1 MSQQNNK
8 QRNQSRERR
17 SRPEA
22 KKKRINIQISPKKLV
37 LFIVAEVLAIVGTIV
52 AYIFSQEIGAMMIVV
67 TIVILILYLMSE
79 FVRNFSK
86 YSIAMFI
93 LFMIIVVPILLGVV
107 GLAGYGTKFSIYN
120 EGWDGL
126 SSLRVNLENEGYNI
140 TNGMSSLAVLNR
152 LSDPGI
158 VAVIGPAANYGTI
171 DTISLVTF
179 LAKGG
184 SLVIAD
190 DYGTGAQI
198 FDPLFSI
205 LNAWDDIADISDGAI
220 PSLSDLFGFG
230 GENQTGGPE
239 TLIFSMLGML
249 RGFAFNGSV
258 LMDAETYTTNPAQP
272 LLRNMETS
280 NPLTEG
286 ISKGLQLEFG
296 TVLSLAIKHNDSVTG
311 EERTDWMPLQ
321 AISLEIF
328 GVEIEDMFL
337 PFLPFYTSRSAWM
350 ESDFQSAKDG
360 NAFPDA
366 DEWGNVMFAPIM
378 TLPIGLGKI
387 VMIADPDIFINKWID
402 KPEENDNLIFSR
414 NLFSYLASDMNVTA
428 GSAIPIIFDEGHAHQ
443 KFYSASV
450 YSMAIMK
457 FVTEMSM
464 FPLYSP
470 FIPLLLAV
478 IAYPLI
484 PKKTRLSPVLWT
496 KVRGEQGKSRF
507 EREIR
512 RIVDSGAYSE
522 AVGLL
527 YRSMVRGLRKVSRQS
542 MSSPEEIAEYLSIND
557 PSLKFK
563 DLYDELVRIN
573 EYLNRPKFIP
583 EFVFMRYMTFIKGLI
598 DRL

>member
-1 MSQQNNK
+1 
-8 QRNQSRERR
+8 
-17 SRPEA
+17 
-22 KKKRINIQISPKKLV
+22 
-37 LFIVAEVLAIVGTIV
+37 LAVVGTIV

-93 LFMIIVVPILLGVV
+93 LFMIIVVPILLGIV
-107 GLAGYGTKFSIYN
+107 GIAGYGTKFSIYN

-126 SSLRVNLENEGYNI
+126 SSLRANLESDGYNI

-152 LSDPGI
+152 YPDPGI
-158 VAVIGPAANYGTI
+158 VAVIGPAANYDTI
-171 DTISLVTF
+171 DTLSLLTF
-179 LAKGG
+179 LVKGG

-198 FDPLFSI
+198 FDPLFAL
-205 LNAWDDIADISDGAI
+205 LNTWDEIAALSDGAI
-220 PSLSDLFGFG
+220 PSLLDLFGFG
-230 GENQTGGPE
+230 GENQTAGPE
-239 TLIFSMLGML
+239 TLLFSMLGML
-249 RGFAFNGSV
+249 KGFAFNGSI
-258 LMDAETYTTNPAQP
+258 LMDAESYTTNPAQP
-272 LLRNMETS
+272 LLKNMETS
-280 NPLTEG
+280 NPLTDG
-286 ISKGLQLEFG
+286 ISKGLQMEFG
-296 TVLSLAIKHNDSVTG
+296 TVLSLAIRHNETIDG
-311 EERTDWMPLQ
+311 EEVFRTDWMPLQ

-337 PFLPFYTSRSAWM
+337 PFLPFYTSRSAWI

-360 NAFPDA
+360 EAFPDE

-387 VMIADPDIFINKWID
+387 VMIGDPDIFINKWID
-402 KPEENDNLIFSR
+402 TPEDNDNLIFSR

-428 GSAIPIIFDEGHAHQ
+428 GSAVPIIFDEGHAHQ
-443 KFYSASV
+443 KFYSPSV

-457 FVTEMSM
+457 FITEMSM

-470 FIPLLLAV
+470 FIPIMMAV

-496 KVRGEQGKSRF
+496 KVRGEEGKSRF

-527 YRSMVRGLRKVSRQS
+527 YRSLVRGLRKVSRQS
-542 MSSPEEIAEYLSIND
+542 MSSPEEIAEYFSMKYPSIRY
-557 PSLKFK
+557 K
-563 DLYDELVRIN
+563 DVYDELIRIDA
-573 EYLNRPKFIP
+573 YLTKPKFIP
-583 EFVFMRYMTFIKGLI
+583 EFVFMRYMTFIKGLM

>member
-1 MSQQNNK
+1 
-8 QRNQSRERR
+8 
-17 SRPEA
+17 
-22 KKKRINIQISPKKLV
+22 
-37 LFIVAEVLAIVGTIV
+37 
-52 AYIFSQEIGAMMIVV
+52 
-67 TIVILILYLMSE
+67 MSE

-93 LFMIIVVPILLGVV
+93 LFIIIVVPILLGLV

-126 SSLRVNLENEGYNI
+126 TSLRSNLESEGYNI

-158 VAVIGPAANYGTI
+158 VAIIGPAANYGTI

-179 LAKGG
+179 LARGG

-198 FDPLFSI
+198 FEPFFSL
-205 LNAWDDIADISDGAI
+205 LNSWDDVADLSNGTI
-220 PSLSDLFGFG
+220 PSLLDLFGFG

-272 LLRNMETS
+272 ILRNMETS

-286 ISKGLQLEFG
+286 ISKGLQMEFG
-296 TVLSLAIKHNDSVTG
+296 TVLSLAIRHNDTITG
-311 EERTDWMPLQ
+311 EEKTDWMPLQ
-321 AISLEIF
+321 AISLELF
-328 GVEIEDMFL
+328 GFEIEDMFL

-360 NAFPDA
+360 EAFPDA

-387 VMIADPDIFINKWID
+387 VMIGDPDIFINKWID
-402 KPEENDNLIFSR
+402 KTEENDNLIFSR
-414 NLFSYLASDMNVTA
+414 NLFNYLASDMNVTV

-443 KFYSASV
+443 KFYSPSV

-457 FVTEMSM
+457 FITEMSM

-470 FIPLLLAV
+470 FVPVLLAV

-496 KVRGEQGKSRF
+496 KYRGEQGKSRF

-512 RIVDSGAYSE
+512 RIVGTGAYSE

-527 YRSMVRGLRKVSRQS
+527 YRSLVRGLRKMSKQS
-542 MSSPEEIAEYLSIND
+542 MSSPEEIAEYFSIKY
-557 PSLKFK
+557 PSMRFK
-563 DLYDELVRIN
+563 DLYDNLVRIDA
-573 EYLNRPKFIP
+573 YLARPRFIS
-583 EFVFMRYMTFIKGLI
+583 ELVFMRYMTFIKGLI

>member
-37 LFIVAEVLAIVGTIV
+37 LFIIAEVLAIVGTIV

-296 TVLSLAIKHNDSVTG
+296 TVLSLAIKHNDPVTG

-350 ESDFQSAKDG
+350 ESDFQSAKEG

-387 VMIADPDIFINKWID
+387 VMIADPDIFINKWIN

-496 KVRGEQGKSRF
+496 KVRTEQGKSRF

-527 YRSMVRGLRKVSRQS
+527 YRSMVRGLRKVSKQS
-542 MSSPEEIAEYLSIND
+542 MSSPEEIAEYLSIKD

-573 EYLNRPKFIP
+573 EYL
-583 EFVFMRYMTFIKGLI
+583 
-598 DRL
+598 

>member
-37 LFIVAEVLAIVGTIV
+37 LFIIAEVLAIVGTIV

-402 KPEENDNLIFSR
+402 KPVENDNLIFSR
-414 NLFSYLASDMNVTA
+414 NLFSYLASDINVTA

-496 KVRGEQGKSRF
+496 KVRTEQGKSRF

-527 YRSMVRGLRKVSRQS
+527 YRSMVRGLRKVSKQS
-542 MSSPEEIAEYLSIND
+542 MSSPEEIAEYLSIKD

>member
-1 MSQQNNK
+1 MNPQDNK

-67 TIVILILYLMSE
+67 TIVILILYMMSE

-152 LSDPGI
+152 YPDPGI
-158 VAVIGPAANYGTI
+158 VAVIGPAANYDTI

-198 FDPLFSI
+198 FDPLFSL
-205 LNAWDDIADISDGAI
+205 LNAWDDVAEISNGSI
-220 PSLSDLFGFG
+220 PSLLDLFGFG

-249 RGFAFNGSV
+249 KGFAFNGSV

-286 ISKGLQLEFG
+286 ISKGLQMEFG
-296 TVLSLAIKHNDSVTG
+296 TALSLAIKHPVTIDG
-311 EERTDWMPLQ
+311 EEVFVTDWMPLQ

-337 PFLPFYTSRSAWM
+337 PFLPFYTSRSAWI
-350 ESDFQSAKDG
+350 ETDFQSAKDG

-378 TLPIGLGKI
+378 TLPIGIGKI
-387 VMIADPDIFINKWID
+387 VMIADPDIFINKWIN
-402 KPEENDNLIFSR
+402 KPEDNDNLIFSK
-414 NLFSYLASDMNVTA
+414 NLFNYLGSDINVTA

-457 FVTEMSM
+457 FITEMSM

-542 MSSPEEIAEYLSIND
+542 MSSPEEIAEYLNIKD
-557 PSLKFK
+557 PSLRFK
-563 DLYDELVRIN
+563 DL
-573 EYLNRPKFIP
+573 
-583 EFVFMRYMTFIKGLI
+583 
-598 DRL
+598 

>member
-1 MSQQNNK
+1 MSQQDNK
-8 QRNQSRERR
+8 QRNQSKERR

-37 LFIVAEVLAIVGTIV
+37 LFIIAEVLAIVGTIV

-296 TVLSLAIKHNDSVTG
+296 TVLSLAIKHNDPVTG

-350 ESDFQSAKDG
+350 ESDFQSAKEG

-387 VMIADPDIFINKWID
+387 VMIADPDIFINKWIN

-496 KVRGEQGKSRF
+496 KVRTEQGKSRF

-527 YRSMVRGLRKVSRQS
+527 YRSMVRGLRKVSKQS
-542 MSSPEEIAEYLSIND
+542 MSSPEEIAEYLSIKD

>member
-1 MSQQNNK
+1 
-8 QRNQSRERR
+8 
-17 SRPEA
+17 
-22 KKKRINIQISPKKLV
+22 
-37 LFIVAEVLAIVGTIV
+37 
-52 AYIFSQEIGAMMIVV
+52 MIVL

-126 SSLRVNLENEGYNI
+126 SSLRVNLESEGYNI

-158 VAVIGPAANYGTI
+158 VAIIGPAANYGTI

-198 FDPLFSI
+198 FDPFFSL
-205 LNAWDDIADISDGAI
+205 LNGWDEVASRSEGTI

-230 GENQTGGPE
+230 GENQTNSPE

-296 TVLSLAIKHNDSVTG
+296 TVLSLAIRHNDTITG

-350 ESDFQSAKDG
+350 ESDFQSAKEG

-387 VMIADPDIFINKWID
+387 VMIGDPDIFINKWIN

-470 FIPLLLAV
+470 FIPILLAV

-496 KVRGEQGKSRF
+496 KVRAEQGKSRF

-542 MSSPEEIAEYLSIND
+542 MSSPEEIAEYLSMKN
-557 PSLKFK
+557 PSLRFK

-573 EYLNRPKFIP
+573 EYLDRPKFIP

>member
-1 MSQQNNK
+1 MSQQDNK
-8 QRNQSRERR
+8 QRNQSKERR

-37 LFIVAEVLAIVGTIV
+37 LFIIAEVLAIVGTIV

-350 ESDFQSAKDG
+350 ESDFQSAKEG

-387 VMIADPDIFINKWID
+387 VMIADPDIFINKWIN

-496 KVRGEQGKSRF
+496 KVRTEQGKSRF

-527 YRSMVRGLRKVSRQS
+527 YRSMVRGLRKVSKQS
-542 MSSPEEIAEYLSIND
+542 MSSPEEIAEYLSIKD